1 LIWFGL
7 FFVSACDI
15 VCVVALSEDS
25 SSRASASNGAVIAS
39 AVVSRAIV
47 LVAAVAQAVARAA
60 KALANTLTATPLP
73 DGSTN
78 AERELR

>member
-1 LIWFGL
+1 
-7 FFVSACDI
+7 
-15 VCVVALSEDS
+15 
-25 SSRASASNGAVIAS
+25 
-39 AVVSRAIV
+39 V